1 MNGAFDEE
9 KPEGKGVYD
18 LKVECGVRKEQEN
31 LNIDDPVVEED
42 LNDRAKD
49 RDELM
54 GDLNSPVNANT
65 MIMNQSE
72 MENNGAVVMDADR
85 KAQLESMKKQRPS
98 TTHILSTMFP
108 CFNRC
113 IKKNS

>member
-9 KPEGKGVYD
+9 KPDGKGVYD
-18 LKVECGVRKEQEN
+18 LKVECGLRKEQEN

-54 GDLNSPVNANT
+54 GDLNSAVNANT

-85 KAQLESMKKQRPS
+85 KAQLEGMKK
-98 TTHILSTMFP
+98 
-108 CFNRC
+108 
-113 IKKNS
+113 